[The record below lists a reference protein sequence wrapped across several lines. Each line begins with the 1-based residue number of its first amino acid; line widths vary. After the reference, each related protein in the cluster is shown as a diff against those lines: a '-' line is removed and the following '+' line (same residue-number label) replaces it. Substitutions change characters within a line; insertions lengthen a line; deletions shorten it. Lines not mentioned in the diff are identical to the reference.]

1 MHIPSLRI
9 IFILVLTS
17 LSLSSSL
24 IQIFKGVVKTELTRH
39 KNGSWSA
46 AAANLFY
53 VSLNHGNNQLTL
65 IGMWKDMWLPSQAI
79 LSPALKS
86 PKAGAQTSIFCAVD
100 QSLDGVA
107 AHFIPRPC
115 QGNFSIL
122 GVRPLLCGLCRRGS
136 SKAGLRYGG
145 GCEALGEERADCGC
159 SLTLLHCFSVV
170 YQFRI
175 LNSRMT
181 TLSQWGKFEM

>member
-1 MHIPSLRI
+1 MSQQIA
-9 IFILVLTS
+9 FILVLSPLSISKYSLLFVLVSTS

-53 VSLNHGNNQLTL
+53 VSLNHGNNQLTT

-100 QSLDGVA
+100 QSLDGVG
-107 AHFIPRPC
+107 AHFIPRPYLL
-115 QGNFSIL
+115 FWLFVWFIWT
-122 GVRPLLCGLCRRGS
+122 PLFHSRCLAS
-136 SKAGLRYGG
+136 
-145 GCEALGEERADCGC
+145 
-159 SLTLLHCFSVV
+159 TLLTV
-170 YQFRI
+170 QK
-175 LNSRMT
+175 
-181 TLSQWGKFEM
+181 GK